1 MTGEAVAIT
10 EDKML
15 TALVVI
21 GGDDGVCTVRKVEA
35 VTEQGVSAQDS
46 TVTAFVVAEGI
57 VLVLGGVER
66 AAAEHSLEPGGQE

>member
-1 MTGEAVAIT
+1 VTGETVAIT
-10 EDKML
+10 EDNML
-15 TALVVI
+15 TAFVVV
-21 GGDDGVCTVRKVEA
+21 GDSNGVCTVRKVEA
-35 VTEQGVSAQDS
+35 VTEQGVSAQDN